1 MKDAW
6 KGFKGGYYETA
17 IDVRDFIQ
25 TNYTPY
31 EGDKSFLKG
40 ATARTNALMKD
51 VNELLKRERDNGGV
65 LDVDT
70 ERVSGLTEYPAGYIN
85 KDLEL
90 ILGLQTDEPLKR
102 GLNPFGGMRMARSA
116 CQA

>member
-25 TNYTPY
+25 NNYTPY

-51 VNELLKRERDNGGV
+51 VNDLLKRERDNGGV

-102 GLNPFGGMRMARSA
+102 GLNPFG
-116 CQA
+116 